1 MKQSWPY
8 SIFLKN
14 LIQFSTL
21 RVYLNFSSHLPFNKA
36 SNDWLCFYIYIH
48 TVKGRRIYEP
58 AIICKLYVYY
68 NDQIR
73 YASFIPLAPSSWHSE
88 VPTYVTSCFIMH
100 FLYIHNNR
108 YNGFAIICNIYFYS
122 DLCSRYT

>member
-1 MKQSWPY
+1 MNIFYFSEKFNPIFNVARLFKLFISFAIQQGKQR
-8 SIFLKN
+8 LVM
-14 LIQFSTL
+14 LL
-21 RVYLNFSSHLPFNKA
+21 H
-36 SNDWLCFYIYIH
+36 IY